1 MLWARRVAPWIVAA
15 AVVAG
20 GAGIVLAQKSL
31 AQSSPPASQAPRAPD
46 AIPVQISPTK
56 RQNVPVMLENIGAV
70 QAYQSVLVRARVD
83 GTLTQVFFKEG
94 QMVKAGD
101 RLAEIDPRP
110 YAAAVAQAMAKK
122 AADTAMLET
131 AQKDLSRYSSLA
143 RDQFGSRQSVDQ
155 QMGQVGQLQAALQGD
170 DAAIATARL
179 NLEFCNITS
188 PITGRT
194 GLRLVDPGNLIHSSD
209 STGIVTITQ
218 LQPIAVLFTLPQDD
232 LPAIHDAM
240 HAGAVPVFAY
250 TADDRTELDRGK
262 LLTIDNQ
269 IDQATGTI
277 RLKAEF
283 PNTDDRL
290 WPGQFVNVRMQTQVL
305 ANALTV
311 PSGAIQRGP
320 KGLYVYV
327 VKPDQTVAMQP
338 VEVRQ
343 DDGTTTVI
351 AKGLDDGVQVVVNGQ
366 SRLQAGSRVTAATP
380 AAAG

>member
-1 MLWARRVAPWIVAA
+1 MSWVGRVAPWIVAA
-15 AVVAG
+15 AVIAG
-20 GAGIVLAQKSL
+20 ATGIVL
-31 AQSSPPASQAPRAPD
+31 AQSSPPANQAPRAPEP
-46 AIPVQISPTK
+46 IPVQITQAK
-56 RQNVPVMLENIGAV
+56 RQNVPVMLANIGAV

-110 YAAAVAQAMAKK
+110 YAAALAQAMAKK

-131 AQKDLSRYSSLA
+131 AQKDLARYSSLA
-143 RDQFGSRQSVDQ
+143 KDQFGSRQQVDQ
-155 QMGQVGQLQAALQGD
+155 QTGQVGQFQAAMQGD

-194 GLRLVDPGNLIHSSD
+194 GLRQVDPGNLIHSSD

-218 LQPIAVLFTLPQDD
+218 LQPIAVIFTLPQDD

-240 HAGAVPVFAY
+240 RGATVPVLAY
-250 TADDRTELDRGK
+250 TADDRTELGRGK

-269 IDQATGTI
+269 IDQTTGTI

-283 PNTDDRL
+283 PNADNRL
-290 WPGQFVNVRMQTQVL
+290 WPGQFVNIRMQTEVL
-305 ANALTV
+305 ADALTV
-311 PSGAIQRGP
+311 PSGAVQRGP